1 MNNNEILKSIE
12 FVLNQNNTQTKEASV
27 SSNANNANNTDSI
40 PVGISNRHIHL
51 SQEDLNTLFGAG
63 YELNKIKDLKQP
75 GQYAAKEVVTIAGP
89 KGSIQNVRI
98 LGPVRGATQ
107 VEISQTDSFSLGIKC
122 PVRESGDIKGSG
134 SVCVIGPKGS
144 VILKE
149 NVIIAK
155 RHIHMNEND
164 AKTLNVQNGQLVNV
178 ITSGE
183 RRAIFTDVLVR
194 LDKNFELECHLDTD
208 EANACCLGREAT
220 VKIVNV
226 SL

>member
-194 LDKNFELECHLDTD
+194 VDKNFELECHLDTD

>member
-1 MNNNEILKSIE
+1 MNNNNDLLKSIE
-12 FVLNQNNTQTKEASV
+12 FVLNQNNCKNQECTTTNK
-27 SSNANNANNTDSI
+27 SNNENTI

-51 SQEDLNTLFGAG
+51 SQEDLNTLFGTG

-98 LGPVRGATQ
+98 LGPVRGVTQ
-107 VEISQTDSFSLGIKC
+107 VEISQTDSFALGIKC

-164 AKTLNVQNGQLVNV
+164 ANVLNVQNGQLVNV
-178 ITSGE
+178 ITSGD
-183 RRAIFTDVLVR
+183 RSAIFTDVLVR
-194 LDKNFELECHLDTD
+194 VDKNFELECHLDTD

-220 VKIVNV
+220 VKIVNI

>member
-27 SSNANNANNTDSI
+27 SSNANNTDSI

-107 VEISQTDSFSLGIKC
+107 VEISQTDCFSLGIKC

-194 LDKNFELECHLDTD
+194 VDKNFELECHLDTD